1 MLPSS
6 VMWISANR
14 AMLDITVNLVSL
26 LITAQQV
33 TYVTLEIQRQPQMAP
48 TRLSVMNVQ
57 LVTIVQLELMNL

>member
-1 MLPSS
+1 
-6 VMWISANR
+6 MWISASR

-33 TYVTLEIQRQPQMAP
+33 TYVTLEIQRLPQMAP

>member
-1 MLPSS
+1 
-6 VMWISANR
+6 MWISASR

-33 TYVTLEIQRQPQMAP
+33 TYVTLEIQRLPQMAP
-48 TRLSVMNVQ
+48 TILSVMNVQ

>member
-1 MLPSS
+1 
-6 VMWISANR
+6 MWISASR

-48 TRLSVMNVQ
+48 TRLSVLNVQ

>member
-1 MLPSS
+1 
-6 VMWISANR
+6 MWISANR

-57 LVTIVQLELMNL
+57 LVTIVQLEIMNL

>member
-1 MLPSS
+1 
-6 VMWISANR
+6 MWISASR
-14 AMLDITVNLVSL
+14 AVLDITVNLVSL

>member
-1 MLPSS
+1 
-6 VMWISANR
+6 MWINANR

>member
-1 MLPSS
+1 
-6 VMWISANR
+6 MWISANR

-48 TRLSVMNVQ
+48 TRLSVLNVQ

>member
-1 MLPSS
+1 MS
-6 VMWISANR
+6 ISANR

-33 TYVTLEIQRQPQMAP
+33 TYVTLEIQRLPQMAP

>member
-1 MLPSS
+1 
-6 VMWISANR
+6 MWISASR

-26 LITAQQV
+26 LITALQV

>member
-1 MLPSS
+1 
-6 VMWISANR
+6 MWISANR

>member
-1 MLPSS
+1 
-6 VMWISANR
+6 MWISANR
-14 AMLDITVNLVSL
+14 AMLVITVNLVSL

>member
-1 MLPSS
+1 
-6 VMWISANR
+6 MWISASR

>member
-1 MLPSS
+1 MS
-6 VMWISANR
+6 ISANR

>member
-1 MLPSS
+1 
-6 VMWISANR
+6 MWISANR

-33 TYVTLEIQRQPQMAP
+33 TYVTLEIQRLPQMAP